1 MNSKGRAAVVAAAVI
16 LGMVAGFCAA
26 YVLLTWSG
34 LCPRSQLCATPLTH
48 AGLAFVVV
56 PFVGMG
62 CAFLALRMFEGRSK
76 SRHSVK

>member
-1 MNSKGRAAVVAAAVI
+1 MTSKTRATVVATAVI

-26 YVLLTWSG
+26 YVLLTATG

-62 CAFLALRMFEGRSK
+62 CAFLVLRVFEGRAKMRDSLK
-76 SRHSVK
+76 

>member
-1 MNSKGRAAVVAAAVI
+1 MTSKTRATVVAAAVI
-16 LGMVAGFCAA
+16 FGMLAGFCVA

-62 CAFLALRMFEGRSK
+62 CAFLVLRFFEGRAK
-76 SRHSVK
+76 ARE